1 MRPDA
6 SVESNHFEALGTS
19 CSLFAV
25 GQPHGRLLEGESWVR
40 RLGARLTRFSEDSEL
55 SRLNRGTGE
64 WVPISNEMDE
74 ILAAALRAHEM
85 SAGLVNVAVLPAML
99 ALGYT
104 RPLIEGAGVATL
116 ESLRPLF
123 PLPDVLELRDGEA
136 RVQDGCGVDL
146 GGIAKGW
153 MADRLSETLG
163 PNVVVNLG
171 GDLRAR
177 GAGPRGDGWPVGLG
191 GATLVLRNQGAAT
204 SSTRR
209 RRWGEDGR
217 GETPPHLWGGGPKG
231 RRGEAATRGGTPPHL
246 WGGGPKGR
254 RGGSL
259 HHLIDPRTGSPAR
272 TGLEEVSV
280 VAASGFEAEV
290 VAKTALLLGP
300 DLAPVYCAA
309 HAMAWWLSCT
319 HDD

>member
-6 SVESNHFEALGTS
+6 SVESHHFEALGTS

-55 SRLNRGTGE
+55 SRLNRAAGD
-64 WVPISNEMDE
+64 WAPISDEMDE
-74 ILAAALRAHEM
+74 ILHAALRAHAM

-99 ALGYT
+99 AVGYT
-104 RPLIEGAGVATL
+104 RPLIEGPGVATL
-116 ESLRPLF
+116 ESLRPLL

-191 GATLVLRNQGAAT
+191 GATLLLRNQGAAT
-204 SSTRR
+204 SSVRR
-209 RRWGEDGR
+209 RRWDEGPR
-217 GETPPHLWGGGPKG
+217 GE
-231 RRGEAATRGGTPPHL
+231 TPPHL

-280 VAASGFEAEV
+280 VAANGFEAEV

-300 DLAPVYCAA
+300 DLAPAYCAA
-309 HAMAWWLSCT
+309 HAMAWWLSGT

>member
-6 SVESNHFEALGTS
+6 SVESHHFEALGTS

-64 WVPISNEMDE
+64 WVPISDEMDE
-74 ILAAALRAHEM
+74 ILSAALRAHEM
-85 SAGLVNVAVLPAML
+85 SAGLVNVAVLPAMV
-99 ALGYT
+99 AVGYT
-104 RPLIEGAGVATL
+104 RPLIEGPGVATL
-116 ESLRPLF
+116 ESLRPLL

-191 GATLVLRNQGAAT
+191 GATLLLRNQGAAT

-209 RRWGEDGR
+209 RRWGEDG
-217 GETPPHLWGGGPKG
+217 
-231 RRGEAATRGGTPPHL
+231 RGGTPPHL

-259 HHLIDPRTGSPAR
+259 HHLIDPRTGAPAR

-290 VAKTALLLGP
+290 VAKTARLLGP

-309 HAMAWWLSCT
+309 HAMAWWLSGT

>member
-6 SVESNHFEALGTS
+6 SVESHHFEALGTS

-25 GQPHGRLLEGESWVR
+25 GQPHGRLLEGEAWVR

-55 SRLNRGTGE
+55 SRLNRAAGD
-64 WVPISNEMDE
+64 WVPISDEMDE
-74 ILAAALRAHEM
+74 ILHAALRAHSM

-99 ALGYT
+99 AVGYT
-104 RPLIEGAGVATL
+104 RPLIEGPGVATL
-116 ESLRPLF
+116 ESLRPLL

-191 GATLVLRNQGAAT
+191 GATLLLRNQGAAT
-204 SSTRR
+204 SSVRR
-209 RRWGEDGR
+209 RRWDEGPR
-217 GETPPHLWGGGPKG
+217 GE
-231 RRGEAATRGGTPPHL
+231 TPPHL

-259 HHLIDPRTGSPAR
+259 HHLIDPRTGAPAR

-280 VAASGFEAEV
+280 VAANGFEAEV

-300 DLAPVYCAA
+300 DLAPAYCAA
-309 HAMAWWLSCT
+309 HAMAWWLSGT
-319 HDD
+319 QDD

>member
-6 SVESNHFEALGTS
+6 SVESHHFEALGTS

-64 WVPISNEMDE
+64 WVPISDEMDE
-74 ILAAALRAHEM
+74 ILSAALRAHEM

-99 ALGYT
+99 AVGYT

-116 ESLRPLF
+116 ESLRPLL

-177 GAGPRGDGWPVGLG
+177 GSGPRGDGWPVGLG
-191 GATLVLRNQGAAT
+191 GATLLLRNQGAAT

-209 RRWGEDGR
+209 RRWGEDG
-217 GETPPHLWGGGPKG
+217 
-231 RRGEAATRGGTPPHL
+231 RGGTPPHL

-300 DLAPVYCAA
+300 DLAPGYCAA
-309 HAMAWWLSCT
+309 AAMRWWLGGE
-319 HDD
+319 HDDGSAVL